1 MSEWHES
8 RSDCQFSDYFSKG
21 RVFSVSRTDDATA
34 DAVSARKARRFFPSN
49 DFHTI
54 KCFENQT
61 FGRKKKKRKSK
72 YLYDILCSSA
82 HGSVAAGTRGK

>member
-1 MSEWHES
+1 M
-8 RSDCQFSDYFSKG
+8 
-21 RVFSVSRTDDATA
+21 SRTDDATA

-61 FGRKKKKRKSK
+61 FGRKKKRESQNT
-72 YLYDILCSSA
+72 CMTSSA
-82 HGSVAAGTRGK
+82 VLHMARSPQVPGANNGSSKHLTNY